1 MKAIAINGSPRKG
14 WNTDLLF
21 QQALKGAAD
30 AGAETEMVQLSD
42 QTFSGMR

>member
-14 WNTDLLF
+14 WNTDLLL

-30 AGAETEMVQLSD
+30 MGAETELVQISD
-42 QTFSGMR
+42 RTLHVER